1 MTNDD
6 TVPMTLTTD
15 VLETL
20 IRTLIARGLDSG
32 EIANA
37 LGLGRAFVRALAY
50 DLGVGIPAD
59 SAMGRSRDLDSTAI
73 VAEIVAMSEN
83 ACRGLALV
91 DLDEVDMN
99 DSVYWIAALGD
110 VTAML
115 TSLRAHLVERLGS

>member
-1 MTNDD
+1 
-6 TVPMTLTTD
+6 MTLTTD